1 MKREAEDP
9 RNMTEGEPRG
19 SAAPGRSES
28 AEKATDK
35 GSGSSV
41 VTAAASSRAAIG
53 ASMPSPLVLKVHLTF
68 LKQFLSSFPSRGWG
82 S

>member
-41 VTAAASSRAAIG
+41 VTAAASSRAE
-53 ASMPSPLVLKVHLTF
+53 PP
-68 LKQFLSSFPSRGWG
+68 
-82 S
+82 

>member
-19 SAAPGRSES
+19 SAVPGRSES

-41 VTAAASSRAAIG
+41 ATAAASSRACHRSLHVFTLG
-53 ASMPSPLVLKVHLTF
+53 SEST
-68 LKQFLSSFPSRGWG
+68 SDFPKTISKLLPI
-82 S
+82 